1 MNEQER
7 RETDA
12 AADRAV
18 AAIAER
24 DARSNEPRVDD
35 EDPLTTADLLRNEAS
50 DRDRETDPE
59 AVGAAERDEEP
70 TPLFT
75 DDQGGQYRDRWRTIQ
90 TGFVDD
96 PRRSV
101 EDADQLVARL
111 MQDLAKTFAD
121 ERAGLERQWGSG
133 QDVSTEDLRVALQRY
148 RSFFDRLLSI

>member
-1 MNEQER
+1 MNEQEK

-12 AADRAV
+12 GADRAV

-24 DARSNEPRVDD
+24 DARETEPVQDGGD
-35 EDPLTTADLLRNEAS
+35 EGLTTADLLRTDRS
-50 DRDRETDPE
+50 DGEPDVET
-59 AVGAAERDEEP
+59 VGEAERDETP
-70 TPLFT
+70 TPLFAE
-75 DDQGGQYRDRWRTIQ
+75 DQGGQYRDRWRTIQ
-90 TGFVDD
+90 TQFVDD

-101 EDADQLVARL
+101 EEADQLVARL

-133 QDVSTEDLRVALQRY
+133 EDVSTEDLRVALQRY